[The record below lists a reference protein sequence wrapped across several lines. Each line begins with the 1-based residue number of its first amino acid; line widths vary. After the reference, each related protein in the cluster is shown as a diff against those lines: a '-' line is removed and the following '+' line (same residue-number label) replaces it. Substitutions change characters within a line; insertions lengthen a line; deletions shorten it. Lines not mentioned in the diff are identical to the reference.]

1 MDIKGK
7 VFIVTGGASGLGEGT
22 ARLLAAEGGKVVV
35 ADVQADKGEALAR
48 ELGGASVAQFVKCDV
63 TQEADGQA
71 AVAKAV
77 AMGKLMG
84 LVNCA
89 GIAIGAKTVGKDGA
103 HPLAQFSRVIG
114 INLIGSF
121 NMIRLAAEAMCRNEP
136 EPTGERGVLIST
148 ASVAAYDG
156 QIGQAAYAASKGGV
170 VGMTLPIARDL
181 ARNGIRN
188 MTIAPG
194 IFGTP
199 MLFGMPKEVQD
210 ALAASVPFP
219 SRLGTPA
226 DYARLAKHIIENDM
240 LNGEVI
246 RLDGA
251 IRLAP
256 K

>member
-1 MDIKGK
+1 MDIAGK

-22 ARLLAAEGGKVVV
+22 ARMLAASGGKVVI
-35 ADVQADKGEALAR
+35 ADMQVEKGEAVAK
-48 ELGGASVAQFVKCDV
+48 EIGGAFVKCDV
-63 TQEADGQA
+63 SNEADGQA
-71 AVAKAV
+71 VVTKATG
-77 AMGKLMG
+77 MGKLMG

-89 GIAIGAKTVGKDGA
+89 GIATGEKTVGKNGA
-103 HPLAQFSRVIG
+103 HSLAVFNKTITV
-114 INLIGSF
+114 NLIGSF
-121 NMIRLAAEAMCRNEP
+121 NMIRLAADAMCKNEP
-136 EPTGERGVLIST
+136 EATGERGVMIST

-156 QIGQAAYAASKGGV
+156 QIGQAAYSASKGGI

-199 MLFGMPKEVQD
+199 MMFGMPQDVQD
-210 ALAASVPFP
+210 ALAAAVPFP
-219 SRLGTPA
+219 SRLGTPD
-226 DYARLAKHIIENDM
+226 DYAKLAKHIFENDM

>member
-1 MDIKGK
+1 MDIGKGK
-7 VFIVTGGASGLGEGT
+7 VFIVTGGASGLGEGA
-22 ARLLAAEGGKVVV
+22 ARMLAANGATVVV
-35 ADVQADKGEALAR
+35 ADLQEDRGATVAGEI
-48 ELGGASVAQFVKCDV
+48 GGRFVRCDV
-63 TQEADGQA
+63 SQEADAQR
-71 AVAKAV
+71 AVAEAT
-77 AMGKLMG
+77 AAGKLVG

-89 GIAIGAKTVGKDGA
+89 GIGPAARTVGREGPHSLGLFTK
-103 HPLAQFSRVIG
+103 VVTV
-114 INLIGSF
+114 NLIGSF
-121 NMIRLAAEAMCRNEP
+121 NMIRLAADAMGKNEP

-156 QIGQAAYAASKGGV
+156 QIGQAAYSASKGGI

-181 ARNGIRN
+181 SKVGIRN

-199 MLFGMPKEVQD
+199 MLFTMPAEVQQ

-219 SRLGTPA
+219 SRLGTPE
-226 DYARLAKHIIENDM
+226 DFAKLVHQIVTNEM

-251 IRLAP
+251 IRMAP

>member
-1 MDIKGK
+1 M
-7 VFIVTGGASGLGEGT
+7 VTGGASGLGEGT
-22 ARLLAAEGGKVVV
+22 ARMLAAHGATVVI
-35 ADVQADKGEALAR
+35 ADLQADKGEALAS
-48 ELGGASVAQFVKCDV
+48 ELGGAFVRCDV
-63 TQEADGQA
+63 SQEADAQA
-71 AVAKAV
+71 VVAKATSL
-77 AMGKLMG
+77 GKLMG

-89 GIAIGAKTVGKDGA
+89 GIGPAAKTVGRDGA
-103 HPLAQFSRVIG
+103 HPLALFSKVIAV
-114 INLIGSF
+114 NLIGSF
-121 NMIRLAAEAMCRNEP
+121 NMIRLCAEAMSRNAP

-156 QIGQAAYAASKGGV
+156 QIGQAAYSASKGGL

-199 MLFGMPKEVQD
+199 MLFSMPQDVQD
-210 ALAASVPFP
+210 ALAAGVPFP

-226 DYARLAKHIIENDM
+226 DYAKLVHQIVTNEM

>member
-1 MDIKGK
+1 MDIQGK

-22 ARLLAAEGGKVVV
+22 ARALAAKGGKVVI
-35 ADVQADKGEALAR
+35 ADMQADKGEAVAK
-48 ELGGASVAQFVKCDV
+48 EIGGAFVKCDV

-71 AVAKAV
+71 VVAKAKSL
-77 AMGKLMG
+77 GKLMG

-89 GIAIGAKTVGKDGA
+89 GVAPAEKTVGKNGA
-103 HPLAQFSRVIG
+103 HALNTFTKTIT

-121 NMIRLAAEAMCRNEP
+121 NMIRLAAEAMSDNAP
-136 EPTGERGVLIST
+136 EATGERGVLIST

-156 QIGQAAYAASKGGV
+156 QIGQAAYSASKGGV

-181 ARNGIRN
+181 ARSGIRN

-194 IFGTP
+194 IMGTP
-199 MLFGMPKEVQD
+199 MLFGMPQEVQD
-210 ALAASVPFP
+210 ALAAGVPFP
-219 SRLGTPA
+219 SRLGTPQ
-226 DYARLAKHIIENDM
+226 DYAKLALHIFENDL

>member
-1 MDIKGK
+1 MQIAGK

-22 ARLLAAEGGKVVV
+22 ARMLAANGGKVVI
-35 ADVQADKGEALAR
+35 ADMQAEKGEAVAK
-48 ELGGASVAQFVKCDV
+48 EIGGAFVKCDV
-63 TQEADGQA
+63 SQEADGQA
-71 AVAKAV
+71 VVAKALSL
-77 AMGKLMG
+77 GKLMG

-89 GIAIGAKTVGKDGA
+89 GIAPAEKTVGKNGA
-103 HPLAQFSRVIG
+103 
-114 INLIGSF
+114 SF
-121 NMIRLAAEAMCRNEP
+121 NMIRLAADAMCKNEP
-136 EPTGERGVLIST
+136 ESTGERGVMIST

-156 QIGQAAYAASKGGV
+156 QIGQAAYSASKGGV

-199 MLFGMPKEVQD
+199 MLFGMPQEVQD

-219 SRLGTPA
+219 SRLGTPE
-226 DYARLAKHIIENDM
+226 DYAKLAKHIIENDM

-256 K
+256 R

>member
-1 MDIKGK
+1 MEIAGK

-22 ARLLAAEGGKVVV
+22 ARMLVAHGGKVVI
-35 ADVQADKGEALAR
+35 ADLQDDKGRALAA
-48 ELGGASVAQFVKCDV
+48 ELGPAAAFVRCDV
-63 TQEADGQA
+63 SQEADGQA
-71 AVAKAV
+71 AVDRAV
-77 AMGKLMG
+77 SMGKLMG

-89 GIAIGAKTVGKDGA
+89 GIAPAARTLGKEGA
-103 HPLAQFSRVIG
+103 HALHVFAKVVTV
-114 INLIGSF
+114 NLVGSF
-121 NMIRLAAEAMCRNEP
+121 NMIRLAAQAMSRNEP
-136 EPTGERGVLIST
+136 EATGERGVLVST
-148 ASVAAYDG
+148 ASVAAFDG

-199 MLFGMPKEVQD
+199 MLFSMPQDVQD
-210 ALAASVPFP
+210 ALAAGVPFP

-226 DYARLAKHIIENDM
+226 DYAKLVHQIVTNEM

>member
-1 MDIKGK
+1 MDIAGK

-22 ARLLAAEGGKVVV
+22 ARMIVANGGQVVIADMQAEKGAAV
-35 ADVQADKGEALAR
+35 AQ
-48 ELGGASVAQFVKCDV
+48 ELGGAFVKCDV
-63 TQEADGQA
+63 SNEADGQA
-71 AVAKAV
+71 VVAQALS
-77 AMGKLMG
+77 MGKLMG

-89 GIAIGAKTVGKDGA
+89 GIAPAEKTVGKAGPHA
-103 HPLAQFSRVIG
+103 LASYTKTIMV
-114 INLIGSF
+114 NLVGSF
-121 NMIRLAAEAMCRNEP
+121 NMIRLAADAMCKNTP
-136 EPTGERGVLIST
+136 EATGERGVLIST

-156 QIGQAAYAASKGGV
+156 QIGQAAYAASKGGI

-181 ARNGIRN
+181 SRNGIRN

-199 MLFGMPKEVQD
+199 MLFGMPQEVQD
-210 ALAASVPFP
+210 ALAAGVPFP
-219 SRLGTPA
+219 SRLGTPN
-226 DYARLAKHIIENDM
+226 DYARLVIHIIENDM

-256 K
+256 R

>member
-1 MDIKGK
+1 MDIQGK

-22 ARLLAAEGGKVVV
+22 ARMLAAHGGKVVI
-35 ADVQADKGEALAR
+35 ADLQADKGEAIAK
-48 ELGGASVAQFVKCDV
+48 ELGGAFVKCDV
-63 TQEADGQA
+63 SSEDDGKA
-71 AVAKAV
+71 AVAKALSL
-77 AMGKLMG
+77 GKLVG

-89 GIAIGAKTVGKDGA
+89 GIAPAVKTVGKDGA
-103 HPLAQFSRVIG
+103 HPLAVFAKTVSV
-114 INLIGSF
+114 NLVGSF
-121 NMIRLAAEAMCRNEP
+121 NMIRLAAEAMAKNEP

-156 QIGQAAYAASKGGV
+156 QIGQAAYSASKGGI

-199 MLFGMPKEVQD
+199 MLFTMPQEVQD

-226 DYARLAKHIIENDM
+226 DYAKLVHQIVTNEM

-251 IRLAP
+251 IRLPP

>member
-1 MDIKGK
+1 MEIAGK

-22 ARLLAAEGGKVVV
+22 ARMLAEHGAKVVV
-35 ADVQADKGEALAR
+35 ADLQADRGEAVAT
-48 ELGGASVAQFVKCDV
+48 EIGGRFVRCDV
-63 TQEADGQA
+63 AQEADGQA
-71 AVAKAV
+71 VVAA
-77 AMGKLMG
+77 ALALGKLVG

-89 GIAIGAKTVGKDGA
+89 GIAIGIKTVGKEGA
-103 HPLAQFSRVIG
+103 HPLASFAKTINV
-114 INLIGSF
+114 NLIGSF
-121 NMIRLAAEAMCRNEP
+121 NMIRLAAEAMSRNDP

-156 QIGQAAYAASKGGV
+156 QMGQAAYSASKGGI

-199 MLFGMPKEVQD
+199 MMFNMPAELQQ

-226 DYARLAKHIIENDM
+226 DYAKLVHQIVTNDM

-251 IRLAP
+251 IRLP
-256 K
+256 PR

>member
-1 MDIKGK
+1 MEIQGK
-7 VFIVTGGASGLGEGT
+7 VFIVTGAASGLGEGT
-22 ARLLAAEGGKVVV
+22 ARLLAANGGKVVV
-35 ADVQADKGEALAR
+35 ADMNVEHGQKVAADI
-48 ELGGASVAQFVKCDV
+48 GGVFVKCDV
-63 TQEADGQA
+63 SNEADGQA
-71 AVAKAV
+71 VVAA
-77 AMGKLMG
+77 ALQLGKLMG

-89 GIAIGAKTVGKDGA
+89 GIATAAKTVGKDGA
-103 HPLAQFSRVIG
+103 HALAMFTKTVTV
-114 INLIGSF
+114 NLVGSF
-121 NMIRLAAEAMCRNEP
+121 NMIRLAAEAMAKNTP
-136 EPTGERGVLIST
+136 EATGERGVLIST

-156 QIGQAAYAASKGGV
+156 QIGQAAYSASKGGI

-210 ALAASVPFP
+210 ALAAGVPFP

-226 DYARLAKHIIENDM
+226 DYAKLVKHIIENDM

>member
-1 MDIKGK
+1 MEIAGK

-22 ARLLAAEGGKVVV
+22 ARMLAREGAKVVI
-35 ADVQADKGEALAR
+35 ADLQVERGEALAA
-48 ELGGASVAQFVKCDV
+48 ELGGAFVKCDV
-63 TQEADGQA
+63 SQEADGQA
-71 AVAKAV
+71 VVAKAV
-77 AMGKLMG
+77 SLGKLMG

-89 GIAIGAKTVGKDGA
+89 GIAPAAKTVGKDGA
-103 HPLAQFSRVIG
+103 HSLAAFSKVITV
-114 INLIGSF
+114 NLIGSF
-121 NMIRLAAEAMCRNEP
+121 NMIRLAAEAMCKNEP
-136 EPTGERGVLIST
+136 ESTGERGVMIST

-170 VGMTLPIARDL
+170 VGMTLPVARDL

-199 MLFGMPKEVQD
+199 MLFGMPQEVQD

-219 SRLGTPA
+219 SRLGKPE
-226 DYARLAKHIIENDM
+226 DYAKLVHQIITNDM

-251 IRLAP
+251 IRMAP